1 MVPDIV
7 GGVGQEVRT
16 SSKKGGSHSLR
27 KVMRRQ
33 MCKQEKCKQ
42 ASLAHIAMETTNT
55 SDVTYSLAKQ
65 NTTCSVR
72 ITLNLYLASNL

>member
-42 ASLAHIAMETTNT
+42 ASLAHIAMRTTNT
-55 SDVTYSLAKQ
+55 SDVTYSLAETKYNMPCQ
-65 NTTCSVR
+65 DN
-72 ITLNLYLASNL
+72 IEYLISK

>member
-42 ASLAHIAMETTNT
+42 ASLAHIAMGTTNT
-55 SDVTYSLAKQ
+55 SDVTYSLAETKYNMLCQ
-65 NTTCSVR
+65 DNIES
-72 ITLNLYLASNL
+72 LFSK

>member
-7 GGVGQEVRT
+7 GGVCQEVRT

-27 KVMRRQ
+27 KLMRRQ

-42 ASLAHIAMETTNT
+42 ASLAHIAMGTTNT
-55 SDVTYSLAKQ
+55 SDVTYSLAETKYNMPCQ
-65 NTTCSVR
+65 DN
-72 ITLNLYLASNL
+72 IEYLISK

>member
-55 SDVTYSLAKQ
+55 SDVTYSLAETKYNMFCQ
-65 NTTCSVR
+65 DNIES
-72 ITLNLYLASNL
+72 LFSK